1 MLDHTIFNE
10 RPESQDRAIKELQ
23 AMGYQYIPRAE
34 AEKKR
39 GHLSRVLFPDVMHE
53 FLSSQSF
60 TYRGK
65 VCPFPDDAIGE
76 AIRELDAPLEK
87 GLMYASKAVYDR
99 LVYGKSCEIHL
110 YDGNAQSFDISY
122 IDWEHPEK
130 NIWQVTEEFSVERLN
145 GKFARP
151 DIVILV
157 NGIPLAVIECKRAG
171 IDVEEG
177 VKQNVRNWQPDCIP
191 QLFKFAQLVIA
202 ANPDTVKYGTAGTT
216 QEYYCKWHEEDR
228 EWQEDSAKR
237 YIVDT
242 RITEQDRVLVS
253 LLSPK
258 RFLNIIRHYILY
270 DGGIKK
276 VARYQQFFGV
286 ENAMKRIL
294 GEDGCSSRGG
304 VIWHTQGS
312 GKSLTM
318 VMLVKRILA
327 ERRIHSPRFV
337 LVCDRINL
345 IKQLRDNFVHT
356 GMNPTE
362 ATTGK
367 GLIALLKDEG
377 NIIIATTINKF
388 ETAAKS
394 KTKIADENIF
404 LLVDESHR
412 SHTGDF
418 HNMMNDVLPLA
429 FKIGFTGTPLL
440 KKDKNNTYLK
450 FGKQIGEAYRFEEG
464 IRDGVI
470 APLVYDGRVVP
481 QQLSGQDK
489 INEFRDRILA
499 PLTEEQKEDMNNK
512 WTRFVALAQTS
523 QRISM
528 IALDIHEHF
537 LKYCKPRGFK
547 AMVTVSSRAVA
558 VQMEQ
563 AINNIG
569 GVKAAALICRES
581 GSGDSDGDGGNLSV
595 SDSSII
601 NNFFKNEVEPRFG
614 QNYDAYEEYIK
625 TNICGGDDVDIVVVQ
640 SMWLTGFDAPPLAV
654 LYVDKSMKDHTLLQA
669 IARVNRIYPGKDFGL
684 IVDYWGLFA
693 KLSSALDMYSDQ
705 NSGLSG
711 FNPEDLEGSI
721 QTAKEEK
728 DKLEKSYKELW
739 AIFSDVDIDKNSSRA
754 WVDFFDKGNDD
765 DSIKARKN
773 FYEKLSAFSKMMT
786 LAVSSYSL
794 YQMIG
799 SDIMS
804 QYKSDLLFFQK
815 LRAELM
821 NIYQEKVNFS
831 KYEDSIKNLLNT
843 FVTSEPVEIVV
854 EPIALHDKAGMEKQ
868 LEKIDGK
875 KARAAYIQ
883 TRIVSELEARKFDDP
898 LTYKRFSERIRDTLA
913 EYRRSRDE
921 NAYFLNMQR
930 MADDLREGSTGN
942 SYPSNI
948 DRDSDAKAFYGVLVD
963 ALTKNNKTDEAYDED
978 IGLLALNI
986 KKEIQSLARVDWR
999 TSVAINKKMRQ
1010 AIEDFLWD
1018 FCDDHKIEIDLDTM
1032 DLLIEN
1038 TIKTAMSRY

>member
-1 MLDHTIFNE
+1 
-10 RPESQDRAIKELQ
+10 
-23 AMGYQYIPRAE
+23 
-34 AEKKR
+34 
-39 GHLSRVLFPDVMHE
+39 
-53 FLSSQSF
+53 
-60 TYRGK
+60 
-65 VCPFPDDAIGE
+65 
-76 AIRELDAPLEK
+76 
-87 GLMYASKAVYDR
+87 
-99 LVYGKSCEIHL
+99 
-110 YDGNAQSFDISY
+110 
-122 IDWEHPEK
+122 
-130 NIWQVTEEFSVERLN
+130 
-145 GKFARP
+145 
-151 DIVILV
+151 
-157 NGIPLAVIECKRAG
+157 
-171 IDVEEG
+171 
-177 VKQNVRNWQPDCIP
+177 
-191 QLFKFAQLVIA
+191 
-202 ANPDTVKYGTAGTT
+202 
-216 QEYYCKWHEEDR
+216 
-228 EWQEDSAKR
+228 
-237 YIVDT
+237 
-242 RITEQDRVLVS
+242 
-253 LLSPK
+253 
-258 RFLNIIRHYILY
+258 
-270 DGGIKK
+270 
-276 VARYQQFFGV
+276 
-286 ENAMKRIL
+286 
-294 GEDGCSSRGG
+294 
-304 VIWHTQGS
+304 
-312 GKSLTM
+312 
-318 VMLVKRILA
+318 
-327 ERRIHSPRFV
+327 
-337 LVCDRINL
+337 
-345 IKQLRDNFVHT
+345 
-356 GMNPTE
+356 
-362 ATTGK
+362 
-367 GLIALLKDEG
+367 
-377 NIIIATTINKF
+377 
-388 ETAAKS
+388 
-394 KTKIADENIF
+394 
-404 LLVDESHR
+404 
-412 SHTGDF
+412 
-418 HNMMNDVLPLA
+418 MMNDVLPLA

-440 KKDKNNTYLK
+440 KKDRNNTYLK

-470 APLVYDGRVVP
+470 VPLVYDGRVVP

-512 WTRFVALAQTS
+512 WTRFVALAHTS

-614 QNYDAYEEYIK
+614 QNYDDYEEYIK

-728 DKLEKSYKELW
+728 DRLEKSYKELW
-739 AIFSDVDIDKNSSRA
+739 TIFSDVDIDKNSFRA
-754 WVDFFDKGNDD
+754 WVDFFDKGNDE

-773 FYEKLSAFSKMMT
+773 FYEKLSSFSKMMT

-794 YQMIG
+794 YQMTG

-875 KARAAYIQ
+875 RARAAYIQ
-883 TRIVSELEARKFDDP
+883 TRVVSELEARKFDDP

-930 MADDLREGSTGN
+930 MADDLREGFTGN

-1018 FCDDHKIEIDLDTM
+1018 FCDEHKIEIDLDTM